1 MCSSDLQEL
10 RKWKSAGIPVLT
22 GCTSCSLM
30 FKDDYEQYFPE
41 LLPESASPALAD
53 ACEFLLECM
62 DRGELVLPEPGA
74 AGRSLSVV
82 YHAPCH
88 LRAQGMGLPG
98 LELLRRIPGVSVS
111 NANAG
116 CCGISGSY
124 GFKKEKYE
132 ISMRVGSRLFEA
144 MRRSGEIG
152 RAHV

>member
-1 MCSSDLQEL
+1 
-10 RKWKSAGIPVLT
+10 
-22 GCTSCSLM
+22 
-30 FKDDYEQYFPE
+30 
-41 LLPESASPALAD
+41 
-53 ACEFLLECM
+53 M

-74 AGRSLSVV
+74 AGRTLSVV

-132 ISMRVGSRLFEA
+132 IAVIGVGNVALDISRTTD
-144 MRRSGEIG
+144 RKS
-152 RAHV
+152 VV